1 MGDFVYTTV
10 LGPHGGPCFRRTRE
24 PSVMVAAPRVV
35 DEEDMVVMVVVVG
48 GRVGLWLL
56 LFEVWRDG

>member
-35 DEEDMVVMVVVVG
+35 DEEEMVVVVV
-48 GRVGLWLL
+48 GRVGLRLL